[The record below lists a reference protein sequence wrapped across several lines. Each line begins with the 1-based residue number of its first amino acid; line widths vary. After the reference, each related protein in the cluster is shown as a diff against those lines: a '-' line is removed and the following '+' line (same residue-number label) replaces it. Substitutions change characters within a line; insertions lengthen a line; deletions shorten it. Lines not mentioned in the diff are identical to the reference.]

1 MGEVGIKTESGSKGE
16 VRDGLAEK
24 KKKEVKQKEVS
35 QLGIEA
41 KKSLDVKVEESRKK
55 IDRAVWL
62 YKGAGEEGESFDS
75 EGDLLDQLGFYRQ
88 SKERVKKRAK
98 KVNEEIEEKRR
109 KVEEMQKQLAEKEV
123 EIEESWWF
131 VKKNKLREDRDRIS
145 TKLRK
150 EKWDRD
156 KAVEEIEEAE
166 KVGLVAESASKELF
180 RDVVEESV
188 EEVVDE
194 YEEFPEKLLNQEG
207 LIEKWSEELIE
218 IEVRPEVE
226 RAVAKGEVRPEQ
238 AEEFISLVKESTKKP
253 DRRGKTKEY

>member
-1 MGEVGIKTESGSKGE
+1 M
-16 VRDGLAEK
+16 
-24 KKKEVKQKEVS
+24 
-35 QLGIEA
+35 
-41 KKSLDVKVEESRKK
+41 
-55 IDRAVWL
+55 
-62 YKGAGEEGESFDS
+62 
-75 EGDLLDQLGFYRQ
+75 
-88 SKERVKKRAK
+88 KKRAK

-207 LIEKWSEELIE
+207 LIQKWSEELIE